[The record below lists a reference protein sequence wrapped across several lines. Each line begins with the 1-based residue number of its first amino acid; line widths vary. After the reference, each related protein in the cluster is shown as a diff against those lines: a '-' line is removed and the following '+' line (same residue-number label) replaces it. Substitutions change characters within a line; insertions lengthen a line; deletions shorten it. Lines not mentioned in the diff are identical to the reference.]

1 MSSKIDAF
9 LAHENTVAER
19 YRWWGV
25 YLIREQRRLQAIADA
40 VQAEDAQQAVRGQHN
55 DTVTDVDPNVRLAG
69 LAALRQQSP
78 EEDES

>member
-9 LAHENTVAER
+9 LAHENTVTER

-40 VQAEDAQQAVRGQHN
+40 VQAEDAEQAVRGQQI
-55 DTVTDVDPNVRLAG
+55 DTAPDIEPKARLAG
-69 LAALRQQSP
+69 LAALRRGQH
-78 EEDES
+78 EED